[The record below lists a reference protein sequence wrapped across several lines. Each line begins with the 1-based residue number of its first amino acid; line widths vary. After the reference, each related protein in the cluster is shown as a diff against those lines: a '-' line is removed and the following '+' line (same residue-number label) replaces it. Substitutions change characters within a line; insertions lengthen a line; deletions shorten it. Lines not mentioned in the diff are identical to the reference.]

1 MKCNTLILHLLK
13 KLLSECMRKI
23 KEDKNNYVS
32 NPAYFTRK
40 RKLPLETLMKLVLCM
55 TNRSTNNEILAFF
68 NGEKPQDVPSASALE
83 QQRMKLSPDA
93 FRELFFLFNKG
104 CDGYCNATMKG
115 YHLFACDGS
124 DLDISLDAADE
135 ETYIH
140 EKEKGYNAI
149 HLNALYDLMNNRY
162 VDLLV
167 QGKQKSEERQSF
179 NEMVSRSRFGRNVIY
194 VCDRGYEGWNQFVHV
209 MKMGQ
214 SFVIR
219 AKDLESNGV
228 LASLADRLP
237 KEPTFDTV
245 ITTTLTKR
253 HTKETLGNPDIYT
266 ILSPYTH
273 FDFLDDPEACKV
285 TLRVVRFEVSKGVY
299 EVVITNL
306 PQNVFS
312 TADIRTIY
320 MMRWGEEN
328 SFRDLKHTIGLI
340 YFHSEKRDLI
350 LQEVYSA
357 MTVYNFCAIAHTE
370 AARYRTLKYEGSST
384 KSKWVYRIN
393 FTTTVRICRDYL
405 QPDIGAEPVSSEDS
419 IVGMARYVTPIIDG
433 RSFPRKL
440 RPQRFV
446 SFVNRAA

>member
-1 MKCNTLILHLLK
+1 MYPVQV
-13 KLLSECMRKI
+13 RR
-23 KEDKNNYVS
+23 Y
-32 NPAYFTRK
+32 
-40 RKLPLETLMKLVLCM
+40 
-55 TNRSTNNEILAFF
+55 
-68 NGEKPQDVPSASALE
+68 GEKPQDVPSASALE

-93 FRELFFLFNKG
+93 FKDLFFLFNKG
-104 CDGYCNATMKG
+104 CDGYCNVTMKG

-124 DLDISLDAADE
+124 DLDISLDPADE

-179 NEMVSRSRFGRNVIY
+179 NEMVSHSRFSRNVIY
-194 VCDRGYEGWNQFVHV
+194 ICDRGYEGWNQFVHV

-253 HTKETLGNPDIYT
+253 HTKNTLGNPDIYT

-285 TLRVVRFEVSKGVY
+285 TLRIVRFEVFQRRIRGCDHQSPPKCFFNRRY
-299 EVVITNL
+299 QCRRKAEL
-306 PQNVFS
+306 PKPKK
-312 TADIRTIY
+312 A
-320 MMRWGEEN
+320 
-328 SFRDLKHTIGLI
+328 L
-340 YFHSEKRDLI
+340 
-350 LQEVYSA
+350 
-357 MTVYNFCAIAHTE
+357 
-370 AARYRTLKYEGSST
+370 
-384 KSKWVYRIN
+384 
-393 FTTTVRICRDYL
+393 
-405 QPDIGAEPVSSEDS
+405 
-419 IVGMARYVTPIIDG
+419 
-433 RSFPRKL
+433 
-440 RPQRFV
+440 
-446 SFVNRAA
+446 